1 MRLLR
6 ALTLAPLLL
15 VSLFVAPAHA
25 DEVTRWNQVLLRV
38 ATMTSPPTNPTT
50 MARNAAIVQA
60 SVFEAINGIERRF
73 EPIHDTGA
81 RAPAG
86 ASRRAA
92 VVQAAYAN
100 LIRLYAAPPAAMAL
114 LEAERTSSL
123 AAIASGEAVENSVS
137 IERGIEWGQD
147 AADAI
152 WAWRSTD
159 GFSVSGPA
167 FNPAP
172 VALGRWRPTP
182 PAFGPGAGYPQIS
195 HMAPWVMNSQ
205 SQFRPVELPPALGS
219 ARYLIDFAETKEKTL
234 ITTADVLKEDDRTK
248 LSLFWNAGTAGAY
261 WNRAAVSFAQARHLT
276 MSENARLLALINLS
290 MADAAIGCWD
300 AKYTFVYWR
309 PITAIAV
316 ADDED
321 PATVEDAT
329 WTTLFATPAHPEYP
343 SGHSCQSGAA
353 AGVLTATF
361 GDSTPFTLESNS
373 IAGEFRT
380 YPNFSAALAEVRDA
394 RVFAGIHFRRATEV
408 GNQLGLDVANYVLEN
423 AMQPIHGRRV
433 GQVGK

>member
-6 ALTLAPLLL
+6 ALTLAPL
-15 VSLFVAPAHA
+15 FVVCVFAAPAHA
-25 DEVTRWNQVLLRV
+25 DEVTHWNQVLLRV
-38 ATMTSPPTNPTT
+38 AAMGGTNPTT

-73 EPIHDTGA
+73 EPIRDTGA
-81 RAPAG
+81 RAPAS

-100 LIRLYAAPPAAMAL
+100 LIRLYSAPALLAL

-123 AAIASGEAVENSVS
+123 AGIASGEAAERSVS
-137 IERGIEWGQD
+137 IERGIAWGQE

-195 HMAPWVMNSQ
+195 HMTPWVMNSQ
-205 SQFRPVELPPALGS
+205 SQFRPVELPPELGS
-219 ARYLIDFAETKEKTL
+219 TRYVTDFAETKDK
-234 ITTADVLKEDDRTK
+234 TTAARANPTGDMAA
-248 LSLFWNAGTAGAY
+248 LSHFWNAGTAGAY
-261 WNRAAVSFAQARHLT
+261 WNRVAVSFAQARHLT
-276 MSENARLLALINLS
+276 MSQTARLLALVNVS
-290 MADAAIGCWD
+290 MADASIGCWD

-309 PITAIAV
+309 PITAIAY

-321 PATVEDAT
+321 RATVEDAT
-329 WTTLFATPAHPEYP
+329 WNTLFTTPAHPEYP
-343 SGHSCQSGAA
+343 SGHSCLSGAA
-353 AGVLTATF
+353 AGVLAATF
-361 GDSTPFTLESNS
+361 GDSTRFRLESNTVP
-373 IAGEFRT
+373 GEFRI
-380 YPNFSAALAEVRDA
+380 YRNFSAALAEVRDA
-394 RVFAGIHFRRATEV
+394 RVFGGIHFRRATEV
-408 GNQLGLDVANYVLEN
+408 GNQLGLDVANYVLQT

-433 GQVGK
+433 AK

>member
-1 MRLLR
+1 M
-6 ALTLAPLLL
+6 AG
-15 VSLFVAPAHA
+15 
-25 DEVTRWNQVLLRV
+25 
-38 ATMTSPPTNPTT
+38 TNPTT
-50 MARNAAIVQA
+50 MARSAAIVQA
-60 SVFEAINGIERRF
+60 SVFDALNGIERRF
-73 EPIHDTGA
+73 TPIHDTA
-81 RAPAG
+81 EQAPAG

-100 LIRLYAAPPAAMAL
+100 LIRLYSAPALLAL

-123 AAIASGEAVENSVS
+123 AGIASGEAAENSVS
-137 IERGIEWGQD
+137 IERGIIWGQN

-152 WAWRSTD
+152 WEWRSTD

-182 PAFGPGAGYPQIS
+182 AAFGPGAGYPQIS
-195 HMAPWVMNSQ
+195 HMTPWVMNSQ
-205 SQFRPVELPPALGS
+205 SQFRPVELPPELGS
-219 ARYLIDFAETKEKTL
+219 TRYVTDFAETKAK
-234 ITTADVLKEDDRTK
+234 TTAARANPTGDMAA
-248 LSLFWNAGTAGAY
+248 LSHFWNAGTAGAY
-261 WNRAAVSFAQARHLT
+261 WNRVAVSFAEARHMT
-276 MSENARLLALINLS
+276 MSENARLLALINVS
-290 MADAAIGCWD
+290 MADASIGCWD

-309 PITAIAV
+309 PITAIAF

-329 WTTLFATPAHPEYP
+329 WTTLFTTPAHPEYP
-343 SGHSCQSGAA
+343 SGHSCLSGAA
-353 AGVLTATF
+353 AGVLAATF

-373 IAGEFRT
+373 IAGQFRS
-380 YPNFSAALAEVRDA
+380 YPNFSTALAEVRDA

-408 GNQLGLDVANYVLEN
+408 GNQLGLDVANYVLQT